1 MSANSKISKKLAL
14 DYITRVSRLQVR
26 PLKPSV
32 VDDYAAALRRGDIL
46 PPIVVVHDVHDTY
59 YLADGY
65 HRFAATRTL
74 NGVDTIE
81 VEIVE
86 GTFDDALWLA
96 WGANH
101 KHGLRRTRD
110 QRRAAIRAAVEHPKW
125 SKKSDREIARQ
136 VGCDHKTVAAM
147 RRTVRKGGEFP
158 TGSRKP
164 KPSKKQVLK
173 ACQTLASAQPEHL
186 GPFETAESAIL
197 RAGYK
202 SLGQLLTL
210 ADPQKPAFRSNDSI
224 APT

>member
-1 MSANSKISKKLAL
+1 VPVNCKTLAL
-14 DYITRVSRLQVR
+14 EYITEDPRLRGR

-32 VDDYAAALRRGDIL
+32 VNDYVAAMRRGEVF
-46 PPIVVVHDVHDTY
+46 PPIKVVCDDKDNY
-59 YLADGY
+59 YLVDGY
-65 HRFAATRTL
+65 HRLAATREL
-74 NGVDTIE
+74 NGVDTIQ
-81 VEIVE
+81 VEIVD
-86 GTFDDALWLA
+86 GTFDKALWLA
-96 WGANH
+96 WGANRD
-101 KHGLRRTRD
+101 HGLRRTQKQKREAT
-110 QRRAAIRAAVEHPKW
+110 RAALRHPEWGKKTDRA
-125 SKKSDREIARQ
+125 IAKHI
-136 VGCDHKTVAAM
+136 GCDHKTVASM
-147 RRTVRKGGEFP
+147 RRNLLDAGGEFP

-186 GPFETAESAIL
+186 GPFERAESAIL